1 MLLNSISQYSF
12 ILIPIVIFLFCAL
25 ILTIWSYVKWVIA
38 KTLLSKISVKDYL
51 LFENLKVSTI
61 SNWGIQYKVG
71 FPLKARLLISQNH
84 LLILPSRMAFF
95 LFQSS
100 IPNEFIKAGIKD
112 NYKVKLNS
120 WNSVTFVCKE
130 ASYPALAT
138 NIEFLIETNNPET
151 KLKLFEQL
159 KNWC

>member
-1 MLLNSISQYSF
+1 M
-12 ILIPIVIFLFCAL
+12 
-25 ILTIWSYVKWVIA
+25 
-38 KTLLSKISVKDYL
+38 

-71 FPLKARLLISQNH
+71 LPLKAKLLISETH
-84 LLILPSRMAFF
+84 LLILPSKMAFF

-100 IPNEFIKAGIKD
+100 IPNEFIKAGNKD
-112 NYKVKLNS
+112 NYRVKLNS

-130 ASYPALAT
+130 AFYAARAT
-138 NIEFLIETNNPET
+138 NIEFLIETSNSEA

>member
-1 MLLNSISQYSF
+1 M
-12 ILIPIVIFLFCAL
+12 AL
-25 ILTIWSYVKWVIA
+25 
-38 KTLLSKISVKDYL
+38 
-51 LFENLKVSTI
+51 
-61 SNWGIQYKVG
+61 
-71 FPLKARLLISQNH
+71 
-84 LLILPSRMAFF
+84 F

>member
-1 MLLNSISQYSF
+1 MVLTSINQYSF
-12 ILIPIVIFLFCAL
+12 LLIPIVFFLFCTL
-25 ILTIWSYVKWVIA
+25 ILTIWSYVKWLIA
-38 KTLLSKISVKDYL
+38 KTLKSRISLKDYL

-71 FPLKARLLISQNH
+71 FPLKANLLISGNH
-84 LLILPSRMAFF
+84 LLILPSRMTFF

-100 IPNEFIKAGIKD
+100 IPNEFIKSGNKD

-130 ASYPALAT
+130 AFFPKLAS
-138 NIEFLIETNNPET
+138 NIEFLIETSNQET

-159 KNWC
+159 NNWC

>member
-1 MLLNSISQYSF
+1 MSSIHQYSF
-12 ILIPIVIFLFCAL
+12 LVIPIVFFLICAL
-25 ILTIWSYVKWVIA
+25 LLTIWSYVKWLIT
-38 KTLLSKISVKDYL
+38 KTHLSRISLKDYL
-51 LFENLKVSTI
+51 IFENLKVSTI

-71 FPLKARLLISQNH
+71 FPLNANLLISENH

-100 IPNEFIKAGIKD
+100 IPNECIKHGNMGH

-120 WNSVTFVCKE
+120 WNSVTFLCKE
-130 ASYPALAT
+130 AFFPKLAT
-138 NIEFLIETNNPET
+138 NIEFLIETSNAET
-151 KLKLFEQL
+151 KLKLYELL

>member
-1 MLLNSISQYSF
+1 MLF
-12 ILIPIVIFLFCAL
+12 
-25 ILTIWSYVKWVIA
+25 
-38 KTLLSKISVKDYL
+38 D
-51 LFENLKVSTI
+51 NLKVSTI

-71 FPLKARLLISQNH
+71 LPLKAKLLISENH

-100 IPNEFIKAGIKD
+100 IPNEFIKVGNKD

-130 ASYPALAT
+130 AFYPALAT
-138 NIEFLIETNNPET
+138 NIEFLIETSNTEA
-151 KLKLFEQL
+151 KLRLFEQL